1 MGIEKKSIIKSVRLK
16 PSTYDIVLN
25 YAGKGFNQKFENII
39 ACCYKDL
46 PVLHEKIEAKK
57 KELADLEEQLN
68 RKRHIIQDLDDL
80 KFCLLRV
87 FSIKNKI
94 DEHQKGEDEE

>member
-1 MGIEKKSIIKSVRLK
+1 MEIEKKSITKSVRLK
-16 PSTYDIVLN
+16 PSTYDIVSN

-46 PVLHEKIEAKK
+46 PVLHEKIKTRKE
-57 KELADLEEQLN
+57 ELAALEELIN
-68 RKRHIIQDLDDL
+68 RKRHILEDLDDL
-80 KFCLLRV
+80 KYCLLRV
-87 FSIKNKI
+87 FAVKNKI